1 MNDKRV
7 GLSSIFALDI
17 TDPENPDLLWEFTD
31 NDLGFTTSYPAIVR
45 IGDKNQNG
53 DWYVVLG
60 SGPRDYEGDTPP
72 STGYIYVIDLK
83 TGDLIRKISV
93 GNHTYMGDCIA
104 VDPDHD
110 YTIDA
115 IYCGTVKRQGSN
127 VTGNMLRILTDEKG
141 PNNWSITTLY
151 NAGAPITAS
160 PELTF
165 DEAGNLWCFF
175 GTGKYFGEIDKTDA
189 SQQYL
194 YGIKDTCWKYN
205 DTDEEWR
212 YDTTCTGSAIT
223 NIFDATNVKVTA
235 TPVDYMCMCEGGEI
249 ECCEYNTDGSC
260 KTPAKD
266 GSGGCNCGDK
276 VVTEVDLNSV
286 SVSGCG
292 AYSDWDDCAE
302 YIANDFDG
310 WKIKLHTGSPAER
323 VISKPAVVG
332 QLAMFTTFI
341 PNCDI
346 CGFGGDS
353 SLFSLYYKAGIAYKE
368 PAILLST
375 GFKNNQIQKSVSIGK
390 GAPAI
395 GESIVTKQVG
405 DKLVTY
411 IQLSTGQVVEVTQK
425 GIFMPNRVQFW
436 IEE

>member
-1 MNDKRV
+1 
-7 GLSSIFALDI
+7 
-17 TDPENPDLLWEFTD
+17 
-31 NDLGFTTSYPAIVR
+31 LGFTTSYPAIVR
-45 IGDKNQNG
+45 IGDPDAGGPRQDDGLNG
-53 DWYVVLG
+53 NWYVVLG

-72 STGYIYVIDLK
+72 SRGYIYVIDLK
-83 TGDLIRKISV
+83 TGTLIKKLSV
-93 GNHTYMGDCIA
+93 GNHTYIGDCIA

-110 YTIDA
+110 YTVDA

-127 VTGNMLRILTDEKG
+127 VIGDMLRILTDEKG

-175 GTGKYFGEIDKTDA
+175 GTGKYFGETDKTDE

-194 YGIKDTCWKYN
+194 YGMKDTCWNPINKTY
-205 DTDEEWR
+205 
-212 YDTTCTGSAIT
+212 TCNTAVT
-223 NIFDATNVKVTA
+223 NIFDATNVQVMA
-235 TPVDYMCMCEGGEI
+235 TPVDYICMCEGGEV

-292 AYSDWDDCAE
+292 AYSDWDDCAKH
-302 YIANDFDG
+302 IANDFDG
-310 WKIKLHTGSPAER
+310 WKIELHTGSPAER
-323 VISKPAVVG
+323 CISKPGVVG
-332 QLAMFTTFI
+332 QLAMFTTFT

-368 PAILLST
+368 PAILLDT
-375 GFKNNQIQKSVSIGK
+375 GFENNEIQKSVGIGK

-411 IQLSTGQVVEVTQK
+411 IQLSTGEIPQNR
-425 GIFMPNRVQFW
+425 IFMPIMPNKAQFW